1 MRISIE
7 KNNRSIEIN
16 VEILGATQEINKTI
30 LGFNAIKQ
38 DWYRNNDHYPPDSF
52 W

>member
-16 VEILGATQEINKTI
+16 VENLGAAQEINKTI
-30 LGFNAIKQ
+30 LGFDATKQ
-38 DWYRNNDHYPPDSF
+38 D
-52 W
+52 